1 MALVLMHVQMFLLGA
16 PDPSSRE
23 IFLGSRQWCNL
34 QRLLIQIRCVC
45 RQTPVVELMTD
56 RLISRIG
63 IALARRRI
71 QQVQHHAIDY
81 LTDLRAM
88 VAHFGGLPMPG
99 VVPLFGE
106 ERVDAW
112 AVAQTVRQIQ
122 DGDAEGSV
130 MDIEEVGLE
139 DEGTEEGP
147 DGDEI

>member
-1 MALVLMHVQMFLLGA
+1 MAMVLIHVQMFLLSS

-23 IFLGSRQWCNL
+23 IFLDSREWRNL

-45 RQTPVVELMTD
+45 RQAPFVELMTD
-56 RLISRIG
+56 RLVSRIG

-71 QQVQHHAIDY
+71 QQVQYHGISY

-88 VAHFGGLPMPG
+88 VALYGGLPMPG

-122 DGDAEGSV
+122 DAGAEGSV
-130 MDIEEVGLE
+130 MDVEEVGLE
-139 DEGTEEGP
+139 DEGA
-147 DGDEI
+147 DDDEI